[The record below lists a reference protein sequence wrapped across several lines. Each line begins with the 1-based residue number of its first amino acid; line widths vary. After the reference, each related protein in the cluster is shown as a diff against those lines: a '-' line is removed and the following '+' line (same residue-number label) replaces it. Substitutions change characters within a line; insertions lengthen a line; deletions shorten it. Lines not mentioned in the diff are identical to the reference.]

1 MRQIQ
6 FFVAMEPVAQGRPK
20 FSTASGFAKAYD
32 PKKSRDA
39 KSYVKL
45 AAADALGIDPPLEGP
60 LVLKITVHRPIP
72 KSSSQRKIREML
84 SGLIMPIT
92 KPDVSNYQ
100 KLVEDALNG
109 IVWRDDSQIIDGRCL
124 KKFSLKPGFEV
135 IVSEYLPEM
144 GDREEIY
151 RGRD

>member
-6 FFVAMEPVAQGRPK
+6 FFVAMEPVAQGRPR
-20 FSTASGFAKAYD
+20 FSAAGGFTKAYD

-45 AAADALGIDPPLEGP
+45 AAAEAMGIDPPMEGP
-60 LVLKITVHRPIP
+60 LVLRIIVQRPLP

-84 SGLIMPIT
+84 AGMIMPIT

-109 IVWRDDSQIIDGRCL
+109 IVWRDDSQIVDGRCL
-124 KKFSLKPGFEV
+124 KIYSLKPGFKV